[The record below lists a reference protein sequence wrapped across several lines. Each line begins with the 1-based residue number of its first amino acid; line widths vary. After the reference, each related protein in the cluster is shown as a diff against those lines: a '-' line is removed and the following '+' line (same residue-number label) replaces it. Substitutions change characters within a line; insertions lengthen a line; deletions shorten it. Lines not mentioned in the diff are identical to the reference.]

1 MHRDLS
7 NKDIPPLELLEITTE
22 ASQMQMAVL
31 RRYVG
36 LKEHSYAKIH
46 QITTISKLRIVKPV
60 NVLDPIRRLKV
71 SNEVLDKIDK
81 KIVEL
86 FTTIDID

>member
-1 MHRDLS
+1 
-7 NKDIPPLELLEITTE
+7 
-22 ASQMQMAVL
+22 MQMAVL